1 MKMKKWSVMLVVMVA
16 LCGGIAASAAAEI
29 EVEGDVYAGI
39 FDKYLWR
46 GFDLSGGQ
54 PVAQFGADIAT
65 HGFTLSYWSNL
76 QLSDSD
82 ALQIDSGE
90 ITETDIVLDYTF
102 SPTEMVS
109 VSVGNIFYQL
119 DFEEARKDTNELYVG
134 VGLDTI
140 LEPSLTVYWDY
151 DEAKEDGYY
160 VIASVGHTFDVT
172 EELGINLGGLVSYN
186 GASDYA
192 VGDYHA
198 WHNYE
203 LAVSADY
210 AVTDSLSV
218 SPSFLFS
225 DSLSDDSDDAIDDEI
240 LAGLTITHMF

>member
-1 MKMKKWSVMLVVMVA
+1 MRMKKFSVILAILAVLGA
-16 LCGGIAASAAAEI
+16 GLATGAPAAT

-46 GFDLSGGQ
+46 GFDLSGGE
-54 PVAQFGADIAT
+54 PVSQFGADLSA

-76 QLSDSD
+76 QLSDD
-82 ALQIDSGE
+82 EAEGWESGN

-102 SPTEMVS
+102 SPTDMLS

-119 DFEEARKDTNELYVG
+119 DGIEDTNELYLG
-134 VGLDTI
+134 VNLDT
-140 LEPSLTVYWDY
+140 LLAPALFVYWDY

-160 VIASVGHTFDVT
+160 VTASVEHTFEVT
-172 EELGINLGGLVSYN
+172 EELGINLSGLISYN
-186 GASDYA
+186 GASDYSI
-192 VGDYHA
+192 GDYHD

-203 LAVSADY
+203 LGISADY
-210 AVTDSLSV
+210 AVIEDFYV

-225 DSLSDDSDDAIDDEI
+225 DSLSDDADDVIEDEI
-240 LAGLTITHMF
+240 LVGLTIAHIF